1 MKSRIIRVAMKAK
14 FVRLM
19 DVNIIISM
27 FAVCLLF
34 SATFVQ
40 AASLTIYDNQLQ
52 NGFSDASN
60 SWGTIRNLAHTDPE
74 TDPNKRTVH
83 SGDYAISFEP
93 DRAWVALSFVLS
105 QGELNIEDYA
115 GIEFWI
121 HGGDVVTDEGVDTGG
136 GQLLRFTVYND
147 NSQL

>member
-1 MKSRIIRVAMKAK
+1 MKSRIIRVAMKAE

-34 SATFVQ
+34 SATFAQ
-40 AASLTIYDNQLQ
+40 AASLTIYDDQLQ
-52 NGFSDASN
+52 NGFRDASN
-60 SWGTIRNLAHTDPE
+60 AWGTIRDLAHTDPE
-74 TDPNKRTVH
+74 TRTVH
-83 SGDYAISFEP
+83 SGDYAISFIP

-105 QGELNIEDYA
+105 QGELYIEDYA

-147 NSQL
+147 NTL